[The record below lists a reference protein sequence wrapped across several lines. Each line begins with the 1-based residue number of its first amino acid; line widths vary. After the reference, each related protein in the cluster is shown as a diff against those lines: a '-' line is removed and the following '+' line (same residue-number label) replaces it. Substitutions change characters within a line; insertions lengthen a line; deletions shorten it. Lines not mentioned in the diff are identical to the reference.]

1 VAPFL
6 WAAEQLRIQ
15 VRQTHDN
22 FGARVAQPTSTR
34 KPGGPPRCPPANH
47 TGGIFYRPVDP
58 LDTIAFSAPG
68 GGPAPSGPARIEVP
82 SSARE
87 LIKVVAS
94 KLKAPAPQRM
104 TEELTG
110 PIIRVERHTDT
121 DTGIVTVQAV
131 RAGRVAHV
139 NVNVSSGRLD
149 EALVWMRARD
159 GRRRKPR
166 PPDKRRA
173 DGGQPRRVTPLQTRH
188 LTSPS

>member
-1 VAPFL
+1 
-6 WAAEQLRIQ
+6 
-15 VRQTHDN
+15 
-22 FGARVAQPTSTR
+22 
-34 KPGGPPRCPPANH
+34 
-47 TGGIFYRPVDP
+47 
-58 LDTIAFSAPG
+58 
-68 GGPAPSGPARIEVP
+68 
-82 SSARE
+82 
-87 LIKVVAS
+87 
-94 KLKAPAPQRM
+94 M

-166 PPDKRRA
+166 QPDKRRA
-173 DGGQPRRVTPLQTRH
+173 DGGQPRRGDTVADSAPDLAE
-188 LTSPS
+188 LTTCTEPMLTLSPSTRCG